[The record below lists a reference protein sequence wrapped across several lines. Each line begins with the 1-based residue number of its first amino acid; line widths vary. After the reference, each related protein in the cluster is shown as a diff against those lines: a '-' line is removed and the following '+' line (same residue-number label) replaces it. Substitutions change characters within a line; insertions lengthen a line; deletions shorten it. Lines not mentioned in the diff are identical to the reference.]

1 MINPSFDEIKKV
13 NNSRYAIAM
22 IISKRARKIQEGS
35 KPLIDSKG
43 KKPVTIALDELMA
56 GKIDFEMDENSLDAK
71 K

>member
-43 KKPVTIALDELMA
+43 K
-56 GKIDFEMDENSLDAK
+56 SLLLLRLTN
-71 K
+71 